1 MVIYGVNVKGIDF
14 YLYFDGGWFLLSVFK
29 GFK

>member
-1 MVIYGVNVKGIDF
+1 MVIYGVNVKWIDF
-14 YLYFDGGWFLLSVFK
+14 YLYFDGGWFLLFK